1 MKLNIQIETSESCSF
16 VIQDITCGDSG
27 YMPESS
33 ESKEVNRFKYSE
45 TVSVLNLVVHK
56 TEKDIQ
62 HYSEIKLHK
71 LQEDKLKV
79 DTTFDGWFTLDYVV
93 IPTKEW
99 VLNNPD
105 QLSSYTYLY
114 YSDGTNIYKYKADK
128 GPEEVDEQ
136 VTIFELVE
144 INPEGTTISKY
155 SQDFMSVCFLKKC
168 FINLCKQIL
177 YNKAF
182 TKCKIKGSDSEQL
195 IYNRDLLWMSINTI
209 SYLSEFGQLAEAE
222 RIVEILQENCNG
234 ICRQYGGQYSGTAR
248 NQCGCS

>member
-1 MKLNIQIETSESCSF
+1 MNLNILIETSESCSF
-16 VIQDITCGDSG
+16 VIQDSTCGDSG

-62 HYSEIKLHK
+62 YYSEIKMHK

-79 DTTFDGWFTLDYVV
+79 DTTFDGWFTLDYIV

-105 QLSSYTYLY
+105 QLSLYTYLY

-128 GPEEVDEQ
+128 SPEEVDEQ

-155 SQDFMSVCFLKKC
+155 SQDFMSICFLKKC

-177 YNKAF
+177 YNRAF
-182 TKCKIKGSDSEQL
+182 TKCKIKGLDSEQL

-222 RIVEILQENCNG
+222 RIIEILQEDCNG
-234 ICRQYGGQYSGTAR
+234 ICRQYIGQYLGASR